1 MSKSSVAMWINIIIL
16 PIIVNY
22 IINNRYYGA
31 DGLSGIVFDYH
42 ISSIAVG
49 LAVKLF
55 DPLNLIFRLCIS
67 IKCIRNYFIKA
78 RYRKKNK
85 EDPIEEEAMKN
96 VYKFYEAP

>member
-1 MSKSSVAMWINIIIL
+1 MWINIIVL

-22 IINNRYYGA
+22 FINNRYYGA

-49 LAVKLF
+49 LTIKLL
-55 DPLNLIFRLCIS
+55 DPVNLAFKLIIS
-67 IKCIRNYFIKA
+67 IKCIRHYFIKA

-85 EDPIEEEAMKN
+85 EDHI
-96 VYKFYEAP
+96 